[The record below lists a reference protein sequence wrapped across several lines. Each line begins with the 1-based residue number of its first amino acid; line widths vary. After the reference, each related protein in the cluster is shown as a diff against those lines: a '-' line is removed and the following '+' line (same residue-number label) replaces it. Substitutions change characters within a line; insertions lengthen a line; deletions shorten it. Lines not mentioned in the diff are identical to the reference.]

1 MAEHWPVQLLP
12 RPQVTLVKVVSR
24 PQQPTEI
31 DSLEKVKAESKKS
44 TSVVLALPL
53 KRYIRIWLT
62 ILEFRRVLWEIP
74 SFIEED
80 VFSLSSI
87 LRWRIEPASAEDEG
101 LAVNTL
107 MS

>member
-12 RPQVTLVKVVSR
+12 RPQVTLVNLVSR

-53 KRYIRIWLT
+53 KRYIRILVT

-80 VFSLSSI
+80 VFSLSSMV
-87 LRWRIEPASAEDEG
+87 RWRIEPACAEDEG
-101 LAVNTL
+101 LAENTL
-107 MS
+107 TS

>member
-31 DSLEKVKAESKKS
+31 DSLEKVNAESKKS
-44 TSVVLALPL
+44 TSVVLALPS
-53 KRYIRIWLT
+53 KRYIRIWSPFKNLG
-62 ILEFRRVLWEIP
+62 RVRWEIP

-80 VFSLSSI
+80 LFFPSSI
-87 LRWRIEPASAEDEG
+87 LRWRIEPASVEDEG
-101 LAVNTL
+101 LAENTL
-107 MS
+107 TS